1 MSVEYIIHVDDK
13 RDDLLSLIVEK
24 IKENQPSSKINNDGP
39 LWVPSNHSEWIDFS
53 IENYESGFFIVS
65 NLNGSDRDKLFS
77 LIFTVFNGLS
87 IKYEIEEI

>member
-24 IKENQPSSKINNDGP
+24 IKENQPSSKINIDGS
-39 LWVPSNHSEWIDFS
+39 LWIPSNDSEWIDFS
-53 IENYESGFFIVS
+53 IENHEGGFFIVN

-77 LIFTVFNGLS
+77 MIFTVFNELY
-87 IKYEIEEI
+87 INYEIEEM